1 MIKVPLAEVK
11 DALSDYIKKAAKDEV
26 LITRHGKPAAIL
38 IGFADEDDWFDYR
51 LEHDERFL
59 KRIAESRRQAQ
70 SGAFVRLEDLQDAD

>member
-11 DALSDYIKKAAKDEV
+11 DALSDYVKKAAKDEV

-59 KRIAESRRQAQ
+59 KRIAESRRQAHRE
-70 SGAFVRLEDLQDAD
+70 AFVRLEELPEK

>member
-1 MIKVPLAEVK
+1 MIKVPLATVK
-11 DALSDYIKKAAKDEV
+11 DDLSGYVKKSASDEV

-59 KRIAESRRQAQ
+59 KRIAESRQQ
-70 SGAFVRLEDLQDAD
+70 VGSGRFVRLEDLPEG

>member
-11 DALSDYIKKAAKDEV
+11 DALSDYVKKAAKDEV
-26 LITRHGKPAAIL
+26 VITRHGKPAAVL

-59 KRIAESRRQAQ
+59 KRIAQAREQ
-70 SGAFVRLEDLQDAD
+70 ARNGKFTRLENLSEK

>member
-1 MIKVPLAEVK
+1 MIKVPLAAVK
-11 DALSDYIKKAAKDEV
+11 DALSDYVRKAANDDV

-59 KRIAESRRQAQ
+59 KRIAESREQARAGKF
-70 SGAFVRLEDLQDAD
+70 SRLEDFPNA

>member
-11 DALSDYIKKAAKDEV
+11 DSLSDFIKKAAKNEV

-38 IGFADEDDWFDYR
+38 IGFADEDDWLNYR

-59 KRIAESRRQAQ
+59 KRIAESRQQAK
-70 SGAFVRLEDLQDAD
+70 SGKFIRLEDLPEK

>member
-1 MIKVPLAEVK
+1 MNGSAFPSVQAPAH
-11 DALSDYIKKAAKDEV
+11 KAAKDEV

-59 KRIAESRRQAQ
+59 KRIAQSRDQARN
-70 SGAFVRLEDLQDAD
+70 GEFTRLEDLPAK